1 MFCDFTKTIVS
12 LYKFSL
18 CVIFKMSTNQKKFDK
33 AVKAVTILATKL
45 YIKRR
50 GCDMLDVIEEAM
62 DLLQYEG
69 DACLDDIAVSIHQHL
84 DAKKHKD
91 YDVEKEQ
98 LKEAQ
103 RHMNILA
110 KGTNFTHPEFDEENW
125 NPSPP
130 AINNDWLKTLDV
142 LDALHFRQQDL
153 LQESN

>member
-1 MFCDFTKTIVS
+1 
-12 LYKFSL
+12 
-18 CVIFKMSTNQKKFDK
+18 MSANQKSTDK
-33 AVKAVTILATKL
+33 DVKAVTILATKL
-45 YIKRR
+45 YMKRKS
-50 GCDMLDVIEEAM
+50 CDLLDIIEEAM

-69 DACLDDIAVSIHQHL
+69 DACLDDIAISILQHL
-84 DAKKHKD
+84 NARNGKN

-110 KGTNFTHPEFDEENW
+110 KGTCFTHPEFDEENW

-153 LQESN
+153 LQETN

>member
-1 MFCDFTKTIVS
+1 
-12 LYKFSL
+12 
-18 CVIFKMSTNQKKFDK
+18 MSANQKSTDK
-33 AVKAVTILATKL
+33 DVKAVTILATKL
-45 YIKRR
+45 YMKRKS
-50 GCDMLDVIEEAM
+50 CDMLDIIEEAM

-69 DACLDDIAVSIHQHL
+69 DACLDDIAISILQHL
-84 DAKKHKD
+84 NARNGKN

-110 KGTNFTHPEFDEENW
+110 KGTCFTHPEFDEENW

-130 AINNDWLKTLDV
+130 TINNDWLKTLDV

-153 LQESN
+153 LQETN

>member
-1 MFCDFTKTIVS
+1 
-12 LYKFSL
+12 
-18 CVIFKMSTNQKKFDK
+18 MSTNQKSSDK

-45 YIKRR
+45 YMKRKS
-50 GCDMLDVIEEAM
+50 CDMLDIIEEAM

-69 DACLDDIAVSIHQHL
+69 DACLDDIAISILQHL
-84 DAKKHKD
+84 NVRNSNN

-110 KGTNFTHPEFDEENW
+110 KGACFTHPEFDEENW

>member
-1 MFCDFTKTIVS
+1 
-12 LYKFSL
+12 
-18 CVIFKMSTNQKKFDK
+18 MSANQKSTDK
-33 AVKAVTILATKL
+33 DVKAVTILATKL
-45 YIKRR
+45 YMKRKS
-50 GCDMLDVIEEAM
+50 CDLLDIIEEAM

-69 DACLDDIAVSIHQHL
+69 DACLDDIAISILQHL
-84 DAKKHKD
+84 NARNGKN

-110 KGTNFTHPEFDEENW
+110 KGTCFTHPEFDEENW

-130 AINNDWLKTLDV
+130 TINNDWLKTLDV

-153 LQESN
+153 LQETN